1 MQTLCQV
8 QGVLLQ
14 LIDEF
19 GLPVEIISPQCWQAT
34 CGIHARYRKERKE
47 GAEAFVLEKYGIE
60 GEQDIYDSICICF
73 HYLSGGKE
81 LPFVPR
87 TSGRPDYE
95 RSAF

>member
-14 LIDEF
+14 VIDEC
-19 GLPVEIISPQCWQAT
+19 GLPVEIVSPSSWQAT
-34 CGIHARYRKERKE
+34 CGIHAKYREQRKA
-47 GAEAFVLEKYGIE
+47 GACAFVQDRYGITDV
-60 GEQDIYDSICICF
+60 QDVYDSICICF

-81 LPFVPR
+81 QKFVPR
-87 TSGRPDYE
+87 NSGRPNYE